1 MTLEK
6 SGGLMKV
13 GVGWEKT
20 TFNDDGSVKT
30 RFFTIKVDQPVMAN
44 EYLMIFKQNEK
55 KLMEIFKRDL
65 TERDPRL
72 IVMRKR
78 G

>member
-1 MTLEK
+1 
-6 SGGLMKV
+6 
-13 GVGWEKT
+13 VGWEKT